1 MNEVNWDESFKF
13 NKTETSIHFGKYIV
27 KSKDLTA
34 SINEWIDYQG
44 LDYKINSKNL
54 SKLLREITGI
64 QTSVVLRI
72 NNKQSRCIVLNR
84 EKVENELTNRI
95 FKNILTE
102 PVESLE
108 FPCLIENDPLE
119 NWC

>member
-1 MNEVNWDESFKF
+1 MN
-13 NKTETSIHFGKYIV
+13 
-27 KSKDLTA
+27 
-34 SINEWIDYQG
+34 
-44 LDYKINSKNL
+44 
-54 SKLLREITGI
+54 KLLREITGI

-72 NNKQSRCIVLNR
+72 NNKQSRYVTMNR

-102 PVESLE
+102 PVETLE
-108 FPCLIENDPLE
+108 YPCLIENDSLE